1 MKKALLAACCLVVS
15 ACKTTEPAPAQPQTP
30 PTPPAQQQPAEPKP
44 LPSGLDGAALN
55 EQANPCE
62 DFYEFA
68 CGNWVKNAE
77 IPADRPRW
85 SRGFDTIAARNEEI
99 LRDILVAASEG
110 KAPEGT
116 PYAQK
121 LGDYYGACMDEAQLD
136 AALPVL
142 KTELAKL
149 TAVKNPKELAQ
160 VVGTLHARSVFPFF
174 RFGSST
180 DAKDASQM
188 IGEVDQG
195 GLGLPDRDYYL
206 KDDDKSKALRAA
218 YSEHMKNVFVL
229 LGDKPEQAA
238 ANAASVMELE
248 TALAK
253 ASQTRV
259 ERREPK
265 NVYHRLERAGLKT
278 TAPGFP
284 WDVYFTAAGAKDVQA
299 LNITHPPFFAD
310 MDRLV
315 KTAKPAAWK
324 PYLTWHYVASVIPT
338 LPKSFQDERFRFTSQ
353 NLTGA
358 KEDVARWKKC
368 VRFTNGALGEALAQP
383 FITQTFGAE
392 GKKTTLQMV
401 EEIEKSFE
409 RNLDTLA
416 WMDKPTREQALVKVR
431 KIMNKIGYPD
441 RWRNY
446 DALKVER
453 GSFLTSYLNAAAF
466 EQARQLAKIGKPVDK
481 IEWGMTPPT
490 VNAYYNPSF
499 NEIVFPAGILQPPF
513 FNREA
518 TAAVN
523 FGAMGMVVGHEITHG
538 FDDEGRQYDEIGNL
552 RDWWTPD
559 SDKAFRERVACVK
572 TQYDGFTAIDE
583 LKVNGALT
591 LGENVADLGGLKLA
605 HAAME
610 AWLARDPEAAKQA
623 NSYRFTPSQQFFLGY
638 AQSWCSKYREPFA
651 RQMAVVDPHSP
662 PYWRVNGPVV
672 NLPAFQ
678 QAFQCKEGSKMVRPA
693 AQRCEVW

>member
-1 MKKALLAACCLVVS
+1 MRKALLAACCLLAS
-15 ACKTTEPAPAQPQTP
+15 ACKTAEPAPAQPQSA
-30 PTPPAQQQPAEPKP
+30 PAPQPQPVAETKP
-44 LPSGLDGAALN
+44 LPSGLDAAALN

-62 DFYEFA
+62 DFYEYA
-68 CGNWVKNAE
+68 CGNWVKSAE

-99 LRDILVAASEG
+99 LRDILAATSTG

-121 LGDYYGACMDEAQLD
+121 LGDYYGACMDENQLE
-136 AALPVL
+136 ASLPVL
-142 KTELAKL
+142 KAQLAKL
-149 TAVKNPKELAQ
+149 TAVKNAKELAQ
-160 VVGTLHARSVFPFF
+160 VVGSLHAQHVFPFF
-174 RFGSST
+174 QLGSNT
-180 DAKDASQM
+180 DFKDATQV

-206 KDDDKSKALRAA
+206 KDDEKSKALRAA
-218 YSEHMKNVFVL
+218 YVEHMKNIFGL
-229 LGDKPEQAA
+229 LGEKPEQAA
-238 ANAASVMELE
+238 KSAASVMELE

-253 ASQTRV
+253 ASLSRV
-259 ERREPK
+259 DRREPK
-265 NVYHRLERAGLKT
+265 NVYHRLERKGLKE
-278 TAPGFP
+278 TAPTFP
-284 WDVYFTAAGAKDVQA
+284 WDVYFTAASAKDVQA
-299 LNITHPPFFAD
+299 LNVTHPPFFAEV
-310 MDRLV
+310 DRLV
-315 KTAKPAAWK
+315 KATKPDAWK
-324 PYLTWHYVASVIPT
+324 PYLTWNYVVSVVPA
-338 LPKSFQDERFRFTSQ
+338 LPKSFQDERFRFNAQ

-358 KEDVARWKKC
+358 KEDVPRWKKC

-392 GKKTTLQMV
+392 GKKTTQDMV
-401 EEIEKSFE
+401 VEIEKAFE
-409 RNLDTLA
+409 RNLDTLT
-416 WMDKPTREQALVKVR
+416 WMDAPTREQALVKVR
-431 KIMNKIGYPD
+431 KIINKIGYPD
-441 RWRNY
+441 QWRNY

-453 GSFLTSYLNAAAF
+453 GSFLNSFQNAAAF

-481 IEWGMTPPT
+481 AEWLMSPPT
-490 VNAYYNPSF
+490 VNAYYNPPF

-513 FNREA
+513 FTREA
-518 TAAVN
+518 TPAVN

-538 FDDEGRQYDEIGNL
+538 FDDEGRQYDAEGNL
-552 RDWWTPD
+552 RDWWTQA

-572 TQYDGFTAIDE
+572 AQYDGYTAVDE

-610 AWLARDPEAAKQA
+610 AWLAKEPEVAKQA

-638 AQSWCSKYREPFA
+638 AQSWCSKYRDAFA

-672 NLPAFQ
+672 NLPGFQ
-678 QAFQCKEGSKMVRPA
+678 KAFQCKEGAKMVRPA

>member
-1 MKKALLAACCLVVS
+1 MRKALLAACCLVVS
-15 ACKTTEPAPAQPQTP
+15 ACKTAEPA
-30 PTPPAQQQPAEPKP
+30 PTPPAPRPPQEQPAPEAKP
-44 LPSGLDGAALN
+44 LPPGLEGAAIN

-62 DFYEFA
+62 DFYEYA
-68 CGNWVKNAE
+68 CGNWVKNTE

-85 SRGFDTIAARNEEI
+85 SRGFDSIAARNEEVLREI
-99 LRDILVAASEG
+99 LEAASTG
-110 KAPEGT
+110 KSPEGT

-121 LGDYYGACMDEAQLD
+121 LGDFYGACMDEAQMEASLP
-136 AALPVL
+136 AL
-142 KTELAKL
+142 KAELAKL
-149 TAVKNPKELAQ
+149 TAVKSAKDLAQ
-160 VVGTLHARSVFPFF
+160 VVGTMHARSVFPLF
-174 RFGSST
+174 RFGSNN
-180 DAKDASQM
+180 DLKDASQV
-188 IGEVDQG
+188 IGELDQG

-206 KDDDKSKALRAA
+206 KDDEKSKGLRAA
-218 YSEHMKNVFVL
+218 YVEHMKNTFVL
-229 LGDKPEQAA
+229 LGETPEQAA
-238 ANAASVMELE
+238 KSAAAVMELE

-253 ASQTRV
+253 ASMTRV

-265 NVYHRLERAGLKT
+265 NLYHRLERKGLKT
-278 TAPGFP
+278 EAAGIP
-284 WDVYFTAAGAKDVQA
+284 WDVYFTATGAKDVQA
-299 LNITHPPFFAD
+299 LNVTHPPFFKEVE
-310 MDRLV
+310 RLV
-315 KTAKPAAWK
+315 KTVKPEAWR
-324 PYLTWHYVASVIPT
+324 PYLTWHYVSSVVPA
-338 LPKSFQDERFRFTSQ
+338 LPKSFQEERFRFTSQ

-368 VRFTNGALGEALAQP
+368 VRFANGALGEALAQP
-383 FITQTFGAE
+383 FITKTFGVE
-392 GKKTTLQMV
+392 GKTTTQQMV
-401 EEIEKSFE
+401 VEIEKAFE

-416 WMDKPTREQALVKVR
+416 WMDAPTREQALVKAR
-431 KIMNKIGYPD
+431 KIVNKIGYPD

-446 DALKVER
+446 DGLKVDR
-453 GSFLTSYLNAAAF
+453 GSFLGSWVSASAF

-481 IEWGMTPPT
+481 DEWLMSPPT
-490 VNAYYNPSF
+490 VNAYYNPPF

-538 FDDEGRQYDEIGNL
+538 FDDEGRQYDAEGNL
-552 RDWWTPD
+552 RDWWTPA

-572 TQYDGFTAIDE
+572 EQYDGYTAIDE

-610 AWLARDPEAAKQA
+610 AWLAKDAEAAKRA
-623 NSYRFTPSQQFFLGY
+623 DGYRYTPSQQFFLGY
-638 AQSWCSKYREPFA
+638 AQSWCSKYRDPFA
-651 RQMAVVDPHSP
+651 RQMAQVDPHSP

-672 NLPAFQ
+672 NLPEFRK
-678 QAFQCKEGSKMVRPA
+678 AFQCQEGAKMVRPA

>member
-1 MKKALLAACCLVVS
+1 MRKALLAACCLLVS
-15 ACKTTEPAPAQPQTP
+15 ACKTAEPAPAQPQSA
-30 PTPPAQQQPAEPKP
+30 PTPQQPVAETKP
-44 LPSGLDGAALN
+44 LPSGLDAAALN

-62 DFYEFA
+62 DFYEYA
-68 CGNWVKNAE
+68 CGNWVKSAE

-85 SRGFDTIAARNEEI
+85 SRGFDTISARNEEI
-99 LRDILVAASEG
+99 LRDILKAASKG
-110 KAPEGT
+110 QAAEGT

-121 LGDYYGACMDEAQLD
+121 LGDYYGACMDEAQLE
-136 AALPVL
+136 ASLPVL
-142 KTELAKL
+142 KAQLAKL
-149 TAVKNPKELAQ
+149 TAVKSARELAQ
-160 VVGTLHARSVFPFF
+160 VVGTQHAQSVFPLF
-174 RFGSST
+174 RFSSNT
-180 DAKDASQM
+180 DFKDATQV

-195 GLGLPDRDYYL
+195 GIGLPDRDYYL
-206 KDDDKSKALRAA
+206 KDDDKSKALRTA
-218 YSEHMKNVFVL
+218 YVEHMKNIFVL
-229 LGDKPEQAA
+229 LGEQPEQAA
-238 ANAASVMELE
+238 KSAASVMELE

-253 ASQTRV
+253 ASLTRV

-265 NVYHRLERAGLKT
+265 NVYHRLERKGLKG
-278 TAPGFP
+278 TAATFP

-299 LNITHPPFFAD
+299 LNVSHPPFFAEV
-310 MDRLV
+310 DRLV
-315 KTAKPAAWK
+315 KTTKPAAWG
-324 PYLTWHYVASVIPT
+324 PYLTWHYVTTVIPA
-338 LPKSFQDERFRFTSQ
+338 LPKSFQEERFRFTAQ

-358 KEDVARWKKC
+358 KEDVPRWKKC

-383 FITQTFGAE
+383 FIAQTFGAE
-392 GKKTTLQMV
+392 GKKTTQDMV
-401 EEIEKSFE
+401 VEIEKAFE
-409 RNLDTLA
+409 RNLDTLT
-416 WMDKPTREQALVKVR
+416 WMDAPTREQALVKVR
-431 KIMNKIGYPD
+431 KIVNKIGYPD
-441 RWRNY
+441 KWRNY

-453 GSFLTSYLNAAAF
+453 GSFLNSYVNAAAF
-466 EQARQLAKIGKPVDK
+466 EQARQLAKIGQPVDK
-481 IEWGMTPPT
+481 TEWLMSPPT
-490 VNAYYNPSF
+490 VNAYYNPPF

-538 FDDEGRQYDEIGNL
+538 FDDEGRQYDADGNL
-552 RDWWTPD
+552 RDWWTQA

-572 TQYDGFTAIDE
+572 EQYDGYTAIDE

-610 AWLARDPEAAKQA
+610 TWLARDPEAAKQA

-638 AQSWCSKYREPFA
+638 AQSWCSKYRDAFA
-651 RQMAVVDPHSP
+651 RQMAVVDPHAP

-672 NLPAFQ
+672 NLPEFQ
-678 QAFQCKEGSKMVRPA
+678 KAFQCKEGAKMVRPA